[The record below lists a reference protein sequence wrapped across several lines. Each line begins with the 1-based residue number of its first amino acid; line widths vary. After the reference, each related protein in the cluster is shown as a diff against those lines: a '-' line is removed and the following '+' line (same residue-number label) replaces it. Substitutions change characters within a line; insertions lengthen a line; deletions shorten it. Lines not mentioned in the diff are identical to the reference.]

1 MTRIKLFLMRHAKS
15 CSNHVR
21 ESSNT
26 DPIIKIARSI
36 RDPGLS
42 VNGRQMAANYG
53 SRLCKRLEAAG
64 FECDKALIAS
74 SGLRRAHDTARAV
87 FGRNPTTVRHFK
99 ESDTIPKQDSN
110 YTTPNWRAFIKHL
123 STLVT
128 DNDHVAVIGHR
139 SFLTNQMWPSITGG
153 KKYAGRVNNLDG
165 VLIEGDIID
174 GQLQISRVREF
185 KYDGTAPAKVSDK
198 CSVPEQERYIQREL
212 RAHTRK
218 MSAKQ
223 RVRRTIRTRKPKSRK
238 LD

>member
-1 MTRIKLFLMRHAKS
+1 MRHAKS

-21 ESSNT
+21 ESSTTDDDT

-53 SRLCKRLEAAG
+53 TRLCRRLEAAG
-64 FECDKALIAS
+64 FECGKALIAS
-74 SGLRRAHDTARAV
+74 SGLRRAHETARAV
-87 FGRNPTTVRHFK
+87 FGRDPITVRYFK
-99 ESDTIPKQDSN
+99 ESDTIPERSSS

-128 DNDHVAVIGHR
+128 DNDHVAVVGHR

-153 KKYAGRVNNLDG
+153 KKYAGQVNNLDG
-165 VLIEGDIID
+165 VLIEGDIIN
-174 GQLQISRVREF
+174 GGNLQISRVREF
-185 KYDGTAPAKVSDK
+185 KYNGAAPVKISDK
-198 CSVPEQERYIQREL
+198 CSVPEQERYIQRKL

-223 RVRRTIRTRKPKSRK
+223 RVKRMTRTRKAKSRK